1 MLGERVGERHAA
13 ICVHRIPLFHGV
25 IWEDWSFRALAPWHF
40 VVCVPSPPLAPSSPL
55 VVVFTG
61 VRLAKPLSVYVEEGV
76 GVGSVD
82 MCVSGYV

>member
-1 MLGERVGERHAA
+1 MRNR
-13 ICVHRIPLFHGV
+13 
-25 IWEDWSFRALAPWHF
+25 S
-40 VVCVPSPPLAPSSPL
+40 LAPSPF

>member
-1 MLGERVGERHAA
+1 MLGRERHAA
-13 ICVHRIPLFHGV
+13 IYVHRIPFVHGV
-25 IWEDWSFRALAPWHF
+25 IESARTRWPGMRNRS
-40 VVCVPSPPLAPSSPL
+40 LAPSPF